1 MPKKSFFSSRKPVE
15 DAPEP
20 NYSADD
26 NMFDTDFDGMQPL
39 DMFQD
44 ENAAADGFAALL
56 NPEDAPADTFDD
68 VMMPLE
74 NEGQNVGEA
83 VFQNLFAGDNEDFF
97 AAQPEDAAGAPAEG
111 FDDFFA
117 AQPEDAAGAPAQG
130 FDDFFAAQ
138 PEDAPIYTDA
148 AFSGAAFAGDTGAQE
163 STP

>member
-83 VFQNLFAGDNEDFF
+83 VFQNLFAGDNDDFF
-97 AAQPEDAAGAPAEG
+97 AAQPEDTAGAPAEG

-138 PEDAPIYTDA
+138 PEDAA
-148 AFSGAAFAGDTGAQE
+148 GAPAQGF
-163 STP
+163 